1 MATAT
6 TIETQQI
13 KDRIT
18 TFKYTVY
25 IIGGIFAINIIL
37 NEMINESFWHKLLF
51 YTPYGFIFYPLII
64 LYYGIMNQP
73 IWYVNMP
80 YIIKDDIKYP
90 ENTGYSKY
98 PLGVTTQSIIN
109 ERFKPEMIQSN
120 KKWKSVLQIMSF
132 TYLLV
137 WIVAINSD
145 WITNYFLNPSTV

>member
-1 MATAT
+1 
-6 TIETQQI
+6 
-13 KDRIT
+13 
-18 TFKYTVY
+18 
-25 IIGGIFAINIIL
+25 
-37 NEMINESFWHKLLF
+37 
-51 YTPYGFIFYPLII
+51 
-64 LYYGIMNQP
+64 
-73 IWYVNMP
+73 MP